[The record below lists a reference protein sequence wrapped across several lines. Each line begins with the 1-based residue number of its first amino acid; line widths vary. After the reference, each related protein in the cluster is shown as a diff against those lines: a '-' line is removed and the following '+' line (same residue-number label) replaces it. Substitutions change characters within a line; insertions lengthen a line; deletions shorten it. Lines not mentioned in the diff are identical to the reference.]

1 MMGTIEM
8 QTFAVLLL
16 DISTHNNQYEH
27 PELALVRQF
36 LQNLFDAQSF
46 QTRRKNNFEHDE
58 AVELASLWYHPSWK
72 YLSVK

>member
-1 MMGTIEM
+1 MGTIEM

-58 AVELASLWYHPSWK
+58 AVELASL
-72 YLSVK
+72 

>member
-46 QTRRKNNFEHDE
+46 QTRERIILNMMK
-58 AVELASLWYHPSWK
+58 LWNWLHSDITP
-72 YLSVK
+72 LENI

>member
-1 MMGTIEM
+1 M

-58 AVELASLWYHPSWK
+58 AVELASL
-72 YLSVK
+72 

>member
-1 MMGTIEM
+1 MGTIEM

-27 PELALVRQF
+27 PELALIRQF

-58 AVELASLWYHPSWK
+58 AVELASL
-72 YLSVK
+72 

>member
-27 PELALVRQF
+27 PELALIRQF

-58 AVELASLWYHPSWK
+58 AVELASL
-72 YLSVK
+72 

>member
-58 AVELASLWYHPSWK
+58 AVELASL
-72 YLSVK
+72 